1 MGVPDPSNIDSGIS
15 TGWLALGGVGVPGL
29 VWAFFQIKKLLRN
42 DKGEERQAEREHSY
56 LSNLE
61 ERIKELEARA
71 DKFAEERNVA
81 LQEAARLSGQVQ
93 VLETKLAHVEQ
104 EKGAIR
110 TLLTDVE
117 NKYRALS
124 TENERMRAEI
134 AAMEKLLVTAR
145 PEMAVKLGVVDE
157 KHT

>member
-1 MGVPDPSNIDSGIS
+1 MGVPDPANLDTGIS

-56 LSNLE
+56 LTNLE
-61 ERIKELEARA
+61 ERIKELESRA

-93 VLETKLAHVEQ
+93 VLETKLLHVEA
-104 EKGAIR
+104 EKAAIR

-117 NKYRALS
+117 SRFKTL
-124 TENERMRAEI
+124 TTDNERMISELAT
-134 AAMEKLLVTAR
+134 MEKLLSTLR
-145 PEMAVKLGVVDE
+145 PEMAAPLGIT
-157 KHT
+157 K

>member
-1 MGVPDPSNIDSGIS
+1 MGAPDPQHVEGIS
-15 TGWLALGGVGVPGL
+15 TGWLALGGVGIPGL
-29 VWAFFQIKKLLRN
+29 VWAFFQIKRLLRN
-42 DKGEERQAEREHSY
+42 DKGEERQAEREHGY
-56 LSNLE
+56 LSTLE
-61 ERIKELEARA
+61 DRIKELETRA

-93 VLETKLAHVEQ
+93 VLETKLSHVEQ
-104 EKGAIR
+104 EKSAIR

-117 NKYRALS
+117 NKYRVLS
-124 TENERMRAEI
+124 TENERMRAELT
-134 AAMEKLLVTAR
+134 AMEKLLVAAR

>member
-1 MGVPDPSNIDSGIS
+1 MGVPDPANIDTGIS

-56 LSNLE
+56 LTNLE
-61 ERIKELEARA
+61 ERIKELETRA

-81 LQEAARLSGQVQ
+81 LQESARLSGQVQ
-93 VLETKLAHVEQ
+93 VLETKLTHVEQ
-104 EKGAIR
+104 EKAAIR

-117 NKYRALS
+117 SKFKTLS
-124 TENERMRAEI
+124 AENERMAAEI
-134 AAMEKLLVTAR
+134 TAMEKLLATVR
-145 PEMAVKLGVVDE
+145 PEMAAPLGIT
-157 KHT
+157 K

>member
-1 MGVPDPSNIDSGIS
+1 MGVPDPSNIDTGIS

-29 VWAFFQIKKLLRN
+29 VWAFFQVKKLLRN

-56 LSNLE
+56 LTNLE
-61 ERIKELEARA
+61 DRIKELESRA

-81 LQEAARLSGQVQ
+81 LQESARLSGQVQ

-104 EKGAIR
+104 EKAAIR

-117 NKYRALS
+117 AKYKTLAAD
-124 TENERMRAEI
+124 NERMAAELT
-134 AAMEKLLVTAR
+134 AMEKLLATVR
-145 PEMAVKLGVVDE
+145 PEMAAPLGIT
-157 KHT
+157 K